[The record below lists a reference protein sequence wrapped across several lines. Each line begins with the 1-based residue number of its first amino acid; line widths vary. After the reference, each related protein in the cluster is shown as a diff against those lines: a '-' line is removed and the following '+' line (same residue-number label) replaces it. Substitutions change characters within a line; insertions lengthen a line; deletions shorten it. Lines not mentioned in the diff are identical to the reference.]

1 MIRANNFL
9 STLLRCLFQAEL
21 KRPVKVGAPLMN
33 SWMIKLFDHQPVG
46 QPEHGSPQILL
57 SGAGRDSRTSSSICK
72 SILVDLKLMGVF
84 YTASHWQRTV
94 SRKVFVKLWFTD
106 PILRLMSDTCVA
118 FRVCLAWVTDLWS
131 GVNPIRSASCDCSSS
146 CSLIHSLIHSQMVS
160 FPPDYQ
166 SCIQPAQNP
175 SLQ

>member
-1 MIRANNFL
+1 MMRANNSL

-33 SWMIKLFDHQPVG
+33 SWMIKFAFWPSARWSTGWWPLEWWRQGLADLILNLPKHPG
-46 QPEHGSPQILL
+46 GPEVD
-57 SGAGRDSRTSSSICK
+57 GRVLYSIPLAEDSLQENVR
-72 SILVDLKLMGVF
+72 
-84 YTASHWQRTV
+84 
-94 SRKVFVKLWFTD
+94 KLWFTD
-106 PILRLMSDTCVA
+106 PILQLMFDTCVA
-118 FRVCLAWVTDLWS
+118 FRVCQAWVTDLWS